1 MSYLGTAV
9 LHYLSY
15 LETSCTE
22 PAVAEITHGSKHAL
36 MLYNIKEL
44 IKTFIEK
51 ANSITTWSKVVLSW
65 KRTLLYFSI

>member
-1 MSYLGTAV
+1 
-9 LHYLSY
+9 
-15 LETSCTE
+15 
-22 PAVAEITHGSKHAL
+22 